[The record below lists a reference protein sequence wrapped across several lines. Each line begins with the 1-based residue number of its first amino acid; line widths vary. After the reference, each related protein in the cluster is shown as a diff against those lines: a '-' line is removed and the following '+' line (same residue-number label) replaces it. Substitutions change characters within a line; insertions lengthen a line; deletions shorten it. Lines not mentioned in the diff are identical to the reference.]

1 MTSTN
6 TIPTVKRWDTHPDR
20 ESLRVIHRFLSQREE
35 IEHVSL
41 DPRGIH
47 PRQVRATVD
56 DQDSTAVPGILDIGW
71 FETGDFVITYRT
83 NQASSASPLLQWT
96 HLPDRNGVRL
106 SQGGLDDGQLL
117 ELPSYDPGESR
128 FHPLQVLP
136 LVLANIKNGI

>member
-1 MTSTN
+1 MTATN
-6 TIPTVKRWDTHPDR
+6 TVPTVKKWDTHPDR
-20 ESLRVIHRFLSQREE
+20 ESLRVIHRFLRQREE

-41 DPRGIH
+41 EPRGTH

-56 DQDSTAVPGILDIGW
+56 DQDSTAVPGMLDIGW

-96 HLPDRNGVRL
+96 RLPDRNGVKL
-106 SQGGLDDGQLL
+106 SQGGSDDVQLL
-117 ELPSYDPGESR
+117 ELSSYDPGENW

-136 LVLANIKNGI
+136 LVLANIEESI